1 MIIAYKELRKL
12 EMEIIDA
19 LNATGAQSVIYYSGI
34 RLSQFFGIE
43 IDDFAHEIGILALW
57 LAEHQMNSAFKTK
70 FGYAEAALPLR
81 DSGNIVVG
89 NSLRLDWEKVCSR
102 EDEQGIPYEVYVCGN
117 PPFSGHISR
126 SESQVEDMAL
136 NFDDNRAFKKLDYVA
151 TWFVKGSKYIDGKKH
166 VNLAFVATNSIVQ
179 GLQVSYLWP
188 ILYKINVEICFAYT
202 TFSWK
207 NHARD
212 NAAVHVV
219 IIGLSVKSS
228 NKKWLYTHVDNKT
241 HKETVSLIGPYL
253 TANEVIVNSSSY
265 PITDVSP
272 MSFGS
277 MPNDGGHLLMTAS
290 EMQDF
295 VSKEPQS
302 KHFIR
307 KILGAQE
314 FLNHKER
321 YCLWLKGY
329 QLEDL
334 KQYPLVWDRVLK
346 VKETRLNSKSEGA
359 RKSAVTPHLFWF
371 TSQPDSGNYI
381 LVPRVSS
388 ERRPYVPIGFL
399 DSSVVSTD
407 ANQIIPNGTLYEFG
421 VLTSETHNDWM
432 RTVGGRLKSDYRYS
446 TSLVYNTFPWPEAS
460 ELQRK
465 AIEALAEEVLLVR
478 EDYPGKTLAELYD
491 PEKMPQ
497 PLLDAHEALDR
508 SVEKLYRDKPFKDA
522 LERLQHLFTRY
533 EKLIAAEQSKAP
545 AKKTAK
551 RTKQS

>member
-1 MIIAYKELRKL
+1 
-12 EMEIIDA
+12 
-19 LNATGAQSVIYYSGI
+19 
-34 RLSQFFGIE
+34 
-43 IDDFAHEIGILALW
+43 
-57 LAEHQMNSAFKTK
+57 MNSAFKTK

-151 TWFVKGSKYIDGKKH
+151 TWFVKGSKYIYGKKH

-188 ILYKINVEICFAYT
+188 ILYKRNVEICFAYT
-202 TFSWK
+202 TFSWQ

-241 HKETVSLIGPYL
+241 HKEAVSLIGPYL

-371 TSQPDSGNYI
+371 ISQPDSGNYI
-381 LVPRVSS
+381 LVPSVSS
-388 ERRPYVPIGFL
+388 ERRPYIPIGFM
-399 DSSVVSTD
+399 SAEIIST
-407 ANQIIPNGTLYEFG
+407 NLNMVIPNASLYEFG
-421 VLTSETHNDWM
+421 ILTSEIHNDWM
-432 RTVGGRLKSDYRYS
+432 RTVAGRLKSDYRYS
-446 TSLVYNTFPWPEAS
+446 ATLVYNTFPWPDVS
-460 ELQRK
+460 EPQRK
-465 AIEALAEEVLLVR
+465 AIEALAEEILLVR
-478 EDYPGKTLAELYD
+478 EDYSGKTLAELYD
-491 PEKMPQ
+491 PDKMPQ
-497 PLLDAHEALDR
+497 PLLDAHKALDR
-508 SVEKLYRDKPFKDA
+508 AVEKLYRDRPFRDA
-522 LERLQHLFTRY
+522 SERLEHLFARY

-545 AKKTAK
+545 AKKT
-551 RTKQS
+551 TKGSK